1 MAEKRHYSSRG
12 VVLLPTP
19 FFLGSNQIQKPPWCR
34 NQKVR
39 VLVQAI
45 TLLLFAP
52 AADEQRRANAVLT
65 RSELLD
71 LVFDLDGEFLARNQ
85 HQNNKILVEMSGFEL
100 EVRESDRSGYVIH
113 EKKGER
119 NEISECLSTACR
131 ALENNVAVTE
141 DAGDLI
147 SNSAMEKTTDSI

>member
-1 MAEKRHYSSRG
+1 M
-12 VVLLPTP
+12 
-19 FFLGSNQIQKPPWCR
+19 
-34 NQKVR
+34 
-39 VLVQAI
+39 QAI

-147 SNSAMEKTTDSI
+147 SDCCREKTTDSI